1 MSRQNFYLREFIVKF
16 ILEQGCTPVSAFMM
30 FSYFLLD
37 SVERKKLIDANNDL
51 VEISDEVWVFG
62 EISQGVAEEVKLAR
76 SLGKSVKCF
85 SIKAVSDLASDITFD
100 AIEPDACLV

>member
-76 SLGKSVKCF
+76 SLAKPVKCF